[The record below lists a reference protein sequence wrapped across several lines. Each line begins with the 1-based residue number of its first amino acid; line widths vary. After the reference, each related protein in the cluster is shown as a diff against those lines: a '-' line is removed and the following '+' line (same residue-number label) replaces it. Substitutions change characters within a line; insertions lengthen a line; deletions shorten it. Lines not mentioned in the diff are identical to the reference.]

1 VKQEA
6 MGSIG
11 RAESLKEEGLRLY
24 RQGDYEAACSLFMEA
39 ESLFAEAGDLR
50 GQGETLNNL
59 GVLYLRAQRCAEA
72 QEAFERAK
80 EKFISAEDKIGL
92 AQTLGNLGE
101 LFRRRG
107 QREEAVDS
115 LKEAANLL
123 RELGEREKEAKT
135 LELICRI
142 RLEERRWLEALHFY
156 DLSLAAHP
164 GGLKG
169 TILRP
174 LIKIPLS
181 LLSRGSV

>member
-1 VKQEA
+1 METRE
-6 MGSIG
+6 

-24 RQGDYEAACSLFMEA
+24 RTGDHEAAASLFQEA
-39 ESLFAEAGDLR
+39 EELFAEAGDLR
-50 GQGETLNNL
+50 GQGEMLSNL
-59 GVLYLRAQRCAEA
+59 GVLHLLAQRWAEA

-80 EKFISAEDKIGL
+80 EKFISAEDDLGR

-101 LFRRRG
+101 LFHRQG

-123 RELGEREKEAKT
+123 REAGEREREAKT
-135 LELICRI
+135 LELISRI

-156 DLSLAAHP
+156 DLSLAAHSR
-164 GGLKG
+164 GIKG

-174 LIKIPLS
+174 LINIALS
-181 LLSRGSV
+181 LLYRG

>member
-1 VKQEA
+1 
-6 MGSIG
+6 MGG
-11 RAESLKEEGLRLY
+11 VERAESLKEEGLRLY
-24 RQGDYEAACSLFMEA
+24 RQGDYEVASSLFIEA

-50 GQGETLNNL
+50 GQGEMLNNL
-59 GVLYLRAQRCAEA
+59 GVLHLQAQRWEEA
-72 QEAFERAK
+72 RKAFERAK
-80 EKFISAEDKIGL
+80 EKFISAEDKVGL

-107 QREEAVDS
+107 QREEAVGS

-123 RELGEREKEAKT
+123 QEVGEREKEAKT
-135 LELICRI
+135 LELISRI

-156 DLSLAAHP
+156 DLSLAAHS

-174 LIKIPLS
+174 LVKIPLS
-181 LLSRGSV
+181 LLYRGSM

>member
-1 VKQEA
+1 
-6 MGSIG
+6 MGTGLIE

-24 RQGDYEAACSLFMEA
+24 RLGDYEVALSLFMEA
-39 ESLFAEAGDLR
+39 EGLFAEAGDLR
-50 GQGETLNNL
+50 GQGESLNNL
-59 GVLYLRAQRCAEA
+59 GVIHLQAQRWAEA

-80 EKFISAEDKIGL
+80 EKFISAEDNLGR

-107 QREEAVDS
+107 QREEAVGS

-123 RELGEREKEAKT
+123 REVGQGEKEAKT

-156 DLSLAAHP
+156 DLSLAAHSK
-164 GGLKG
+164 GLKRAV
-169 TILRP
+169 LRP
-174 LIKIPLS
+174 LVKIPLS
-181 LLSRGSV
+181 LLFRGGSL

>member
-1 VKQEA
+1 
-6 MGSIG
+6 MGGIEG
-11 RAESLKEEGLRLY
+11 AESLKEEGLRLY
-24 RQGDYEAACSLFMEA
+24 RQGDYEAAASVFMEA

-50 GQGETLNNL
+50 GQGESLNNL
-59 GVLYLRAQRCAEA
+59 GVLHLRAQRWEEAEK
-72 QEAFERAK
+72 AFEGAK
-80 EKFISAEDKIGL
+80 ERFISAEDKIGL
-92 AQTLGNLGE
+92 AQAFGNLGE

-123 RELGEREKEAKT
+123 REAGEQEKAAKT

-156 DLSLAAHP
+156 DLSLAAHS
-164 GGLKG
+164 GGIKR

-174 LIKIPLS
+174 LVKIPLS
-181 LLSRGSV
+181 LLSRGSM